1 MNLDNYLAGYLD
13 RRMTR
18 IIEEW
23 QISTRGE
30 LGDLSQRLHQ
40 VQKDL
45 AGLKSFEKDA
55 GERISSMEER
65 VQALRGK
72 HK

>member
-30 LGDLSQRLHQ
+30 LVDLTQRLHQ
-40 VQKDL
+40 VQNEL
-45 AGLKSFEKDA
+45 AGLKSFEKNA
-55 GERISSMEER
+55 GERISSMEQR
-65 VQALRGK
+65 VQALK
-72 HK
+72 EHHK

>member
-18 IIEEW
+18 IIDEW

-30 LGDLSQRLHQ
+30 LVDLTQRLHQ
-40 VQKDL
+40 VQNDL

-55 GERISSMEER
+55 DERISIMEQR
-65 VQALRGK
+65 VQALKERQK
-72 HK
+72 